1 MPPRRRR
8 PEPAALTVD
17 LPFSQV
23 DVFSPAPGLGNAL
36 AVVGEADALSDEQL
50 HMFARWTNLSETT
63 YLLPPTDPAADY
75 RVRIL
80 TPTRELPFAG
90 HPTLG
95 TCWVWLARGGRPRG
109 EQVVQECGVG
119 LVRIRRDGG
128 RLAFAAPP
136 LRRSGEVDR
145 ATISQVALAL
155 RLDPAAILAAAHLDN
170 GPAWIGIRLSSR
182 EDVLAVKPDYA
193 AMGNLEIGLF
203 APTEG
208 GDAQFEVR
216 TFVGYQQTEDP
227 VTGSFNAGLAVWLI
241 GAGLAPAHYVAAQG
255 TVLHR
260 RGRVYVDQEGDTIWV
275 GGEVR
280 SLIEGTVT
288 L

>member
-1 MPPRRRR
+1 V
-8 PEPAALTVD
+8 TVD

-36 AVVGEADALSDEQL
+36 AVVGGAEALSDEQL
-50 HMFARWTNLSETT
+50 RTFARWTNLSETT
-63 YLLPPTDPAADY
+63 FLLPPTNPAADY

-80 TPTRELPFAG
+80 TPSAELPFAG

-95 TCWVWLARGGRPRG
+95 TCSVWLARGGQPKS
-109 EQVVQECGVG
+109 EEVVQECGIG

-136 LRRSGEVDR
+136 LRNPRPLDETTLAQVCLGLGIKRDAVLGARHLENGPDWVTVRLRSRQEV
-145 ATISQVALAL
+145 LAL
-155 RLDPAAILAAAHLDN
+155 R
-170 GPAWIGIRLSSR
+170 
-182 EDVLAVKPDYA
+182 PDYA
-193 AMGNLEIGLF
+193 AVGGLDIGVL
-203 APTEG
+203 APWDPAVDGT
-208 GDAQFEVR
+208 DAQFEVR
-216 TFVGYQQTEDP
+216 AIVGQPPSEDP
-227 VTGSFNAGLAVWLI
+227 VTGSLNAGLALWLMEEGI
-241 GAGLAPAHYVAAQG
+241 APEHYVAAQG
-255 TVLHR
+255 AALGR
-260 RGRVYVDQEGDTIWV
+260 RGRVYVDRVGDTTWI

>member
-1 MPPRRRR
+1 MER
-8 PEPAALTVD
+8 
-17 LPFSQV
+17 PFSQV
-23 DVFSPAPGLGNAL
+23 DVFSPGPGLGNAL
-36 AVVGEADALSDEQL
+36 AVVGEADGLSDERLQ
-50 HMFARWTNLSETT
+50 MFARWTNLSETT
-63 YLLPPTDPAADY
+63 YVLRPTDPAADY

-95 TCWVWLARGGRPRG
+95 TCSVWLARGGRPKA
-109 EQVVQECGVG
+109 EEVVQECGVG

-136 LRRSGEVDR
+136 LRRSGEPEP
-145 ATISQVALAL
+145 ATLAQVTLSL
-155 RLDPAAILAAAHLDN
+155 GLEPSRILAAAHIEN
-170 GPAWIGIRLSSR
+170 GPAWIAVRLGSR
-182 EDVLAVKPDYA
+182 DEVLAVKPDFA
-193 AMGNLEIGLF
+193 AMGDLEIGVF
-203 APTEG
+203 APWAG
-208 GDAQFEVR
+208 GGEAQFEVR
-216 TFVGYQQTEDP
+216 AFVGRDQTEDP
-227 VTGSFNAGLAVWLI
+227 VTGSLNAGLAVWLI
-241 GAGLAPAHYVAAQG
+241 GAGLAPAHYVASQG

>member
-1 MPPRRRR
+1 MG
-8 PEPAALTVD
+8 

-36 AVVGEADALSDEQL
+36 AVVADAAGLSDEQL
-50 HMFARWTNLSETT
+50 HAFARWTNLSETT
-63 YLLPPTDPAADY
+63 FLLPPADPAADY

-95 TCWVWLARGGRPRG
+95 TCWVWLTRGGRPKG
-109 EQVVQECGVG
+109 EDVVQECGIG

-136 LRRSGEVDR
+136 LQRSGAVDP
-145 ATISQVALAL
+145 TTLSQVALAL
-155 RLDPAAILAAAHLDN
+155 RLDPSSILAATHAVN
-170 GPAWIGIRLSSR
+170 GPAWIAVRLGSR
-182 EDVLAVKPDYA
+182 DEVLAVNPDYA
-193 AMGNLEIGLF
+193 ALGDLEVGVF
-203 APTEG
+203 APWNDG

-216 TFVGYQQTEDP
+216 AFVGRDQTEDP

-241 GAGLAPAHYVAAQG
+241 GAGLAPAHYVASQG
-255 TVLHR
+255 TVLQR